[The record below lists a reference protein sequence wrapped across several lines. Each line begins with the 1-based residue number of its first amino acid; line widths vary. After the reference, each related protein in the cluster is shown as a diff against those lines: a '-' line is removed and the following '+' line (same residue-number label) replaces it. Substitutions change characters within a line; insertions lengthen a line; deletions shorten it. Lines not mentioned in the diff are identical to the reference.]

1 MTQEE
6 LDRNFEE
13 EMKLIYA
20 RKERLS
26 AKLNAM
32 TPEERVAYW
41 DREGEKLIREAH
53 LEKYSQRFNYR
64 QPEQ

>member
-13 EMKLIYA
+13 EMKPIYA
-20 RKERLS
+20 AKKRLS

-32 TPEERVAYW
+32 TDEEQLAYY
-41 DREGEKLIREAH
+41 EKRGKELIQEAH
-53 LEKYSQRFNYR
+53 LEKYSQWF
-64 QPEQ
+64 

>member
-13 EMKLIYA
+13 EMKPIYA
-20 RKERLS
+20 AKERLS

-32 TPEERVAYW
+32 TDEEQLAYY
-41 DREGEKLIREAH
+41 DKRGEELIREAH
-53 LEKYSQRFNYR
+53 LEKYSQRFNYKE
-64 QPEQ
+64 PE

>member
-13 EMKLIYA
+13 EMKPIYA
-20 RKERLS
+20 AKARLS

-32 TPEERVAYW
+32 TDEEQLAYY
-41 DREGEKLIREAH
+41 EKRGKELIQEAH
-53 LEKYSQRFNYR
+53 LEKYSQRFNYK
-64 QPEQ
+64 QPG